1 MPVWQ
6 WMFVSCFAAS
16 GAAALLYQVT
26 WTRLFTL
33 ALGHTVAAA
42 STVLAASMGGLAL
55 GAWLAGRFL
64 PRLGR
69 RLQCYAALEVLVA
82 LIAISLPFV
91 LHELRPALAWAYA
104 DGGEPVRLAFVR
116 VILSLAVLG
125 VPSAAM
131 GATFPIAAAWL
142 ADVTERRT
150 LSSRR
155 AAVDASVVYA
165 ANTAGAAAGAI
176 CAGFWLIPAI
186 GLRGTTWVGVA
197 LNIVAALGAVWLS
210 RTMMAETPA
219 VAPARSSTTAR
230 ERSSRKLRVPVAG
243 PPPQPG
249 LACAAAAL
257 SGFAAL
263 AYEVAWTRVL
273 ALVIGP
279 TTYAFS
285 TMAASFITGI
295 ALGAAAG
302 SRLVRRVSR
311 PDLWLAGMLVV
322 TAGTAWMAIWFTASR
337 LPLHLARELARTDGF
352 ESVLLR
358 QVLTVGALLLPTG
371 IALGATFTMA
381 LATASSG
388 PGTVGRD
395 AARVYGANTCGA
407 VAGALLAGFVLLPR
421 FGLQG
426 TATVVTAVT
435 LAGGFAVAVRALAR
449 HAETNH
455 ARAAIVALATCC
467 GLLTLVI
474 DLPAWDRDLLSS
486 GGYKYAQNVG
496 ADELEAALRA
506 GTLDYYKEGAAATVS
521 VRRRAGTR
529 ALVIDGKV
537 DASDGVDM
545 LTQRLLGLLP
555 VLLHPSPQDMLV
567 IGLGSG
573 VTVGAALASGE
584 VRRADVVEISPE
596 VVEASA
602 FFAEENGHALQAPA
616 VRLVT
621 GDGRSHV
628 LLAKRQYDVIISE
641 PSNPWM
647 AGVAALFTREFF
659 EAARARLKPGGLIC
673 QWAHTYEIS
682 ESDLK
687 SIVATFASVFPEG
700 TMWLVGD
707 GDLLLIGTTDADIV
721 SRLTRMRDRLR
732 VGSIPALL
740 GEMGIAPEVAPFV
753 LLSHFAGG
761 PSELASYGEGA
772 MLQGDDRMALEFT
785 APAAMYARTVNQN
798 VATIAALTA
807 GGELP
812 PVVSSVLRGAD
823 ARSWTARGSVALQAA
838 AYGIAYESF
847 RRATALDDRDVVA
860 LRGASGAAAG
870 ANRLAEAQQW
880 LEGRA
885 ARDPRNVP
893 VRVELSRLL
902 IIRGDS
908 DRAIAVV
915 TDAIRTEP
923 ENPLPREQLASI
935 FADLGDSE
943 RLGAVADDL
952 VARFPE
958 RDDTQ
963 YYHAVSL
970 WLRGRASEASEKA
983 RQVLRANP
991 GYVKAHTLVGV
1002 ACAAEG
1008 RLECARVAFETA
1020 INLNP
1025 RDPSSYV
1032 NLGSVSL
1039 DSGNPTAAASYFAEA
1054 LVIDPRSTA
1063 ARDGLAR
1070 TRAMQ
1075 GPGHGLEPPPG
1086 G

>member
-1 MPVWQ
+1 
-6 WMFVSCFAAS
+6 MFVSCFAAS

-33 ALGHTVAAA
+33 TLGHTVAAA
-42 STVLAASMGGLAL
+42 STVLAATMGGLAL

-64 PRLGR
+64 PPAGR

-82 LIAISLPFV
+82 LVAIFLPFV
-91 LHELRPALAWAYA
+91 LHALQPVLAWAYA

-116 VILSLAVLG
+116 VTISLAVLG
-125 VPSAAM
+125 APAAAM

-150 LSSRR
+150 LTSRR

-165 ANTAGAAAGAI
+165 ANTGGAAVGAV

-197 LNIVAALGAVWLS
+197 LNIAAALGAVWLS
-210 RTMMAETPA
+210 RTMTAETSA
-219 VAPARSSTTAR
+219 VSPPRSSTAAR
-230 ERSSRKLRVPVAG
+230 QRPSRKLRVPVAG
-243 PPPQPG
+243 PAAQPV
-249 LACAAAAL
+249 LACTAAAL

-263 AYEVAWTRVL
+263 AYEVAWTRLL

-302 SRLVRRVSR
+302 SRLVGRVSR
-311 PDLWLAGMLVV
+311 PDQWLAAMLVV
-322 TAGTAWMAIWFTASR
+322 TAATAWIAIWFTASR
-337 LPLHLARELARTDGF
+337 LPLHLARELAATDGF

-358 QVLTVGALLLPTG
+358 QVATVAVLLLPTG

-388 PGTVGRD
+388 AATAGRD
-395 AARVYGANTCGA
+395 AALVYGANTCGA

-421 FGLQG
+421 LGLQG
-426 TATVVTAVT
+426 TAAAVTVVTLGGG
-435 LAGGFAVAVRALAR
+435 LAIAARALAR
-449 HAETNH
+449 QAETSS
-455 ARAAIVALATCC
+455 ARAAIVALAACG
-467 GLLTLVI
+467 GLLVLVI

-486 GGYKYAQNVG
+486 GAYKYARNIG

-506 GTLDYYKEGAAATVS
+506 GTLEYYKEGASATVS

-555 VLLHPSPQDMLV
+555 ILLHPNPRDMLV

-573 VTVGAALASGE
+573 VTVGAAMASGE
-584 VRRADVVEISPE
+584 VQRADVIEISPE

-602 FFAEENGHALQAPA
+602 LFVEENGHALQAPA

-628 LLAKRQYDVIISE
+628 QLAKRQYDVIISE

-659 EAARARLKPGGLIC
+659 EAARSRLKPGGLIC

-682 ESDLK
+682 ESDLQ
-687 SIVATFASVFPEG
+687 SIAATFASVFPEG

-707 GDLLLIGTTDADIV
+707 GDLLLIGTTGDDIV
-721 SRLTRMRDRLR
+721 SRLTHMRER
-732 VGSIPALL
+732 VGVGAVPALL
-740 GEMGIAPEVAPFV
+740 GEMGIPQDAAPFV

-761 PSELASYGEGA
+761 PSELESYGQGA
-772 MLQGDDRMALEFT
+772 VLQADDRMALEFS
-785 APAAMYARTVNQN
+785 APAAMYARTVNKN
-798 VATIAALTA
+798 VATITGLTA

-812 PVVSSVLRGAD
+812 PVVSSVLEAAD
-823 ARSWTARGSVALQAA
+823 ARRWTVRGTVALQAA

-847 RRATALDDRDVVA
+847 RRATALDDRNVAA
-860 LRGASGAAAG
+860 LRGASDAAAG
-870 ANRLAEAQQW
+870 ANRLDDAQQW
-880 LEGRA
+880 LAARA
-885 ARDPRNVP
+885 AGDPRNVP

-902 IIRGDS
+902 TIRGDS
-908 DRAIAVV
+908 ERAIAVV
-915 TDAIRTEP
+915 TDAIRMEP
-923 ENPLPREQLASI
+923 ENPVPREQLASI
-935 FADLGDSE
+935 LADLGDAS
-943 RLGAVADDL
+943 RLAPVADGL
-952 VARFPE
+952 AAISPE
-958 RDDTQ
+958 RDEAR
-963 YYHAVSL
+963 YYQAVTVFL
-970 WLRGRASEASEKA
+970 QGRVAEAVEKV
-983 RQVLRANP
+983 RQLVRVNP
-991 GYVKAHTLVGV
+991 GHARAHTLLGA
-1002 ACAAEG
+1002 ACATAG
-1008 RLECARVAFETA
+1008 QQECARVAFEKA
-1020 INLNP
+1020 ITLNP
-1025 RDPSSYV
+1025 RAPSSYV
-1032 NLGSVSL
+1032 NLGAL
-1039 DSGNPTAAASYFAEA
+1039 YLEAGNPGAAARYFAEA
-1054 LVIDPRSTA
+1054 LALDSTSAA

-1070 TRAMQ
+1070 TRAILRS
-1075 GPGHGLEPPPG
+1075 GDT
-1086 G
+1086 